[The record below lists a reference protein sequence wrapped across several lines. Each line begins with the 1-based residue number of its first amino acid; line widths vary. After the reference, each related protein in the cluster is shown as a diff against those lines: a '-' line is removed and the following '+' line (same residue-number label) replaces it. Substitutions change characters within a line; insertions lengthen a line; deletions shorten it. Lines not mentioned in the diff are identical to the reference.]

1 MTDLW
6 LVIPAFQLQGGW
18 YSFGIDS
25 VARLLSL
32 GIEGRQ
38 RRFSGDFFD
47 VQFIRQML
55 FNKVDRT
62 LEPFNPSLHYDH
74 SFPLRD

>member
-1 MTDLW
+1 
-6 LVIPAFQLQGGW
+6 
-18 YSFGIDS
+18 
-25 VARLLSL
+25 
-32 GIEGRQ
+32 
-38 RRFSGDFFD
+38 
-47 VQFIRQML
+47 ML